1 VETRFKFG
9 RNWAKFSNNL
19 SIEQQLTANQ
29 SLIEIFGKNGL
40 TEKSFLDIGSGS
52 GIFSIAALQLG
63 TSKVVAFD
71 YDPTSVATTRRNID
85 KLITTVNPN
94 FQVIQADILNAD
106 LINELGQFDIVYSWG
121 VLHHTGLMWQAI
133 LNATK
138 FVSPGGQLLIAI
150 YNDQGWK
157 SSIWKIIKRAYVQT
171 PDYLKFLILIPC
183 LARLWLPT
191 ILQDTIHFKPLQSW
205 RAYSSR
211 RGMSPWNDVVDWVGG
226 YPFEVATP
234 HAVIEY
240 IEKLGFRLESSRLM
254 QEGLGCNEF
263 LFNKL

>member
-1 VETRFKFG
+1 VEIRFKFG
-9 RNWAKFSNNL
+9 RNWAKFSNKL
-19 SIEQQLTANQ
+19 SREQQLIANQ
-29 SLIEIFGKNGL
+29 SLVEIFGKDGL

-71 YDPTSVATTRRNID
+71 YDPTSVVTTGRNID
-85 KLITTVNPN
+85 KLITTVKPN
-94 FQVIQADILNAD
+94 FQVIQADILNAN
-106 LINELGQFDIVYSWG
+106 LINELGTFDIVYSWG
-121 VLHHTGLMWQAI
+121 VLHHTGHMWQAI

-157 SSIWKIIKRAYVQT
+157 SSIWKILKRIYVQT
-171 PDYLKFLILIPC
+171 PDYFKFLILIPC
-183 LARLWLPT
+183 LVRLWLPT
-191 ILQDTIHFKPLQSW
+191 ILRDAIHFKPLESW
-205 RAYSSR
+205 RKYNSR

-240 IEKLGFRLESSRLM
+240 VEKLGFSLKSSRLV

-263 LFNKL
+263 LFNKP